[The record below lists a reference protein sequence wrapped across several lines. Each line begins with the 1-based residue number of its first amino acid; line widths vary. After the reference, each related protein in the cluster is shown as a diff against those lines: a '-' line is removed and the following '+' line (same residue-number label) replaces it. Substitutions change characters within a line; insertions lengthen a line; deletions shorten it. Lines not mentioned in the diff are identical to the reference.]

1 MDQSTSSCYEKEVT
15 RESSKVK
22 ALKERFERNQVK
34 NVLPAENKTASV
46 TQTDISVK
54 RKQSRSFQ

>member
-1 MDQSTSSCYEKEVT
+1 MKKEVT

-34 NVLPAENKTASV
+34 NVLPAENKTASA
-46 TQTDISVK
+46 TPTGNKIFDQPFCQQKFT
-54 RKQSRSFQ
+54 FHE